1 MKKDKTD
8 KFLDYKNL
16 TKELLLI
23 RNLPEYKKTVY
34 ELYDYAVRSKKLDYI
49 ARAEG
54 FIGAYYCLN
63 SDFKNGLIII
73 GKALIKAKLSKNNL
87 AIAMIETNLGSF
99 YYFDNNYKKAIFH
112 LSNSTIILKKL
123 PYDEEIRSALF
134 QNYSHQG
141 TTFALLGL
149 EDLSTKAFI
158 NSKKYIK
165 KESIIENIL
174 LKSSEINALEETK
187 SYLKL
192 IIKGK
197 EFLNYIKDK
206 KIEKDYILDGY
217 YTIATS
223 YLELNQIVESEK
235 YSDSLD
241 YKLNKFSGM
250 ETKRMISIFDFLKG
264 KIFLKKGNLNESEKY
279 LNKIIVLKNKD
290 NILYA
295 DANNLKGEIYE
306 IQKKNNLALNNYEI
320 AYKEFL
326 NLGNKRKTIK
336 VVLNIIELCL
346 NNNQYTKVKEYLP
359 IYTKLKDEIFN
370 EQVAKNMTAAEVKY
384 ETELKESKIKSQQ
397 LELEKEKTNK
407 YIALTTIGILIFL
420 SIGGFLFYRNKQKEK
435 ELQTQN
441 TLLSLQQNINGME
454 LQNLNQQLNPHEIKN
469 LLASIS
475 PEIQEKAPESYR
487 KMLKL
492 FNITKASLNNHS
504 ITDSIENQVQQI
516 DDFLSLE
523 KNMLIEPLEYS
534 IHNDIEDPNVQIPR
548 LLLKNLVENSIK
560 HGIKGQE
567 KGGKIT
573 INLQK
578 KDHFVLIEV
587 DDTGKGRKQA
597 ISLDSG
603 IGTSTYQKLFA
614 TLNLVN
620 KAQATFEIKDKQ
632 QGTKVE
638 VKIPMDYKYS

>member
-1 MKKDKTD
+1 
-8 KFLDYKNL
+8 
-16 TKELLLI
+16 
-23 RNLPEYKKTVY
+23 
-34 ELYDYAVRSKKLDYI
+34 
-49 ARAEG
+49 
-54 FIGAYYCLN
+54 
-63 SDFKNGLIII
+63 
-73 GKALIKAKLSKNNL
+73 
-87 AIAMIETNLGSF
+87 
-99 YYFDNNYKKAIFH
+99 
-112 LSNSTIILKKL
+112 
-123 PYDEEIRSALF
+123 
-134 QNYSHQG
+134 
-141 TTFALLGL
+141 
-149 EDLSTKAFI
+149 
-158 NSKKYIK
+158 
-165 KESIIENIL
+165 
-174 LKSSEINALEETK
+174 
-187 SYLKL
+187 
-192 IIKGK
+192 
-197 EFLNYIKDK
+197 LNYIKDK

-223 YLELNQIVESEK
+223 YLELNQIGESKK
-235 YSDSLD
+235 YSDSLE

-250 ETKRMISIFDFLKG
+250 ETKRMISISDFLKG

-306 IQKKNNLALNNYEI
+306 IQKKIDLALNSYEI

-336 VVLNIIELCL
+336 VVLNIIKLCI

-407 YIALTTIGILIFL
+407 YIAFAGIGILISL
-420 SIGGFLFYRNKQKEK
+420 SLGGFLFYRNRQKQK

-441 TLLSLQQNINGME
+441 TLLSLQQNINAME

-492 FNITKASLNNHS
+492 FNITKASLNSNS
-504 ITDSIENQVQQI
+504 ITDTVENQVQQI
-516 DDFLSLE
+516 EDFLSLE
-523 KNMLIEPLEYS
+523 KNTLTEPLEYE
-534 IHNDIEDPNVQIPR
+534 IENNINNNSLKIPR
-548 LLLKNLVENSIK
+548 LILKNLIENSVK
-560 HGIKGQE
+560 HGIKGKE
-567 KGGKIT
+567 NGGKIKVE
-573 INLQK
+573 LQEK
-578 KDHFVLIEV
+578 NNFIYITV
-587 DDTGKGRKQA
+587 DDTGKGRQNA

-614 TLNLVN
+614 TLNQIN
-620 KAQATFEIKDKQ
+620 KENATFEITDKE

-638 VKIPMDYKYS
+638 VKIPTNYKYS